1 MIDTPTAVVPAV
13 DPAVIPAIIPTVVC
27 VAAEHPSL
35 DGEVAEFVAEL
46 RAERRFF
53 GPTGSANPKP
63 FPSLITELERSGGFR
78 LAALSGGRVI
88 GLVRVDEAGSVFIA
102 VASDRRAQGVGTL
115 LLTTALGRAAQLQYG
130 RLAIRS
136 TRRSRAVR
144 SVGERLGCVV
154 VDGDRGRTDVI
165 LSVSDSMRLRVV
177 PA

>member
-1 MIDTPTAVVPAV
+1 MIDTVVPSA
-13 DPAVIPAIIPTVVC
+13 DSSVVC

-53 GPTGSANPKP
+53 GPSGSANPKP
-63 FPSLITELERSGGFR
+63 FPSLITELERNELERSGGFR
-78 LAALSGGRVI
+78 LAAMSAGRVI
-88 GLVRVDEAGSVFIA
+88 GLVRVDEGGTVFIA

-115 LLTTALGRAAQLQYG
+115 LLTTALERAARLRYG
-130 RLAIRS
+130 RLVIRS
-136 TRRSRAVR
+136 SRRSRAVR
-144 SVGERLGCVV
+144 RVGERLGCAV

-165 LSVSDSMRLRVV
+165 LSVSDPTRLCVV

>member
-1 MIDTPTAVVPAV
+1 MIDTAAHVVPA
-13 DPAVIPAIIPTVVC
+13 VVC

-53 GPTGSANPKP
+53 GPSGSANPKP
-63 FPSLITELERSGGFR
+63 FPSLITQLEGSGGFR
-78 LAALSGGRVI
+78 LAAMSAGHVI
-88 GLVRVDEAGSVFIA
+88 GLVRVDEGGSVFIA

-115 LLTTALGRAAQLQYG
+115 LLTTALERAAHLQYG
-130 RLAIRS
+130 RLVIRS
-136 TRRSRAVR
+136 SRRSRAVR

-165 LSVSDSMRLRVV
+165 LSVSDPRRLGVV